1 MDTDAE
7 IEAELVAGDR
17 PSLYETDDSLLE
29 ALGWLELVEFVTADC
44 PSEADQGLEP
54 PDAEIAGCPLD
65 VEGKF
70 DPTGRPDDAEIA
82 DAPLRADLGFT
93 PPVCVG

>member
-1 MDTDAE
+1 MA
-7 IEAELVAGDR
+7 
-17 PSLYETDDSLLE
+17 P
-29 ALGWLELVEFVTADC
+29 GWLEVVEFMTAYC

-54 PDAEIAGCPLD
+54 PDAEMAGCPLD

-82 DAPLRADLGFT
+82 DAPLRADLGVT
-93 PPVCVG
+93 PPVALDDAALAVLPADAEERYITPD